1 MLGAGISMVA
11 VRGGTKVNKKQL
23 NFGYSLK
30 MGPRRFARLG
40 EKEIKNDT
48 DIWGFELG
56 ELPLTEVVKFAG
68 VARSGVG
75 IYIKDSYLG
84 QIMGMPNTYQSGET
98 MWAAGYTGLE
108 FGSEVQAGDRN
119 WRVISM

>member
-1 MLGAGISMVA
+1 
-11 VRGGTKVNKKQL
+11 
-23 NFGYSLK
+23 
-30 MGPRRFARLG
+30 MGPRRFAGLG

-48 DIWGFELG
+48 DVWGFELG

-68 VARSGVG
+68 VAWSGVG

-119 WRVISM
+119 WRVLSM